1 MDDFILHKK
10 SVIPSED
17 CIKTI
22 GIFEY
27 HKEDHERW
35 EQFDHTLSEVFV
47 RREDLPLCIGKPLHD
62 MVEDYRK
69 KYSVLDVLSQSWS
82 LYRNIKIQRYHPN
95 EGYTRLH
102 CENDAE
108 APDMRHLRILAWMI
122 YLNDVKDGGHTEFPV
137 QDKKFQPR
145 EGDMLMWPAYWTH
158 PHRGVVSKTETKYIM
173 TGWYA
178 FN

>member
-82 LYRNIKIQRYHPN
+82 LYRRRVVAIAWRIILFVNSSWFFLN
-95 EGYTRLH
+95 LCLGYLQS
-102 CENDAE
+102 NKSDF
-108 APDMRHLRILAWMI
+108 L
-122 YLNDVKDGGHTEFPV
+122 
-137 QDKKFQPR
+137 
-145 EGDMLMWPAYWTH
+145 
-158 PHRGVVSKTETKYIM
+158 VS
-173 TGWYA
+173 
-178 FN
+178 